1 MWNALWMDHVGSE
14 YSATSVAECSPT
26 TPFMSRKERG
36 CSNEEEEEEEGDVA
50 RSGGTTAAEPDG
62 EEGIAVVVVAAEPT
76 PANPTAAVVFEG
88 GVEDIRGVPVGVSLR
103 EPPVLLLLNCSKCGG
118 GGGGLVEAERRSVS
132 SWRSLSARR
141 VADCHCS
148 AAVVIRAGGA
158 QSMMLS
164 LLLLLLLL
172 PEQRYSEKLDGKAPD
187 AG

>member
-1 MWNALWMDHVGSE
+1 MDHVGSE

-36 CSNEEEEEEEGDVA
+36 CSNEEEEEKEGDVA

-62 EEGIAVVVVAAEPT
+62 EEGIAAPAVVAEPT
-76 PANPTAAVVFEG
+76 PANPTAAAAVVFEG

-172 PEQRYSEKLDGKAPD
+172 LLLPEQRYSEKLDGKAPD